1 MLASYMDSTHL
12 KAEATAEDIRKLCE
26 EAATL
31 HMAAVCVNPYRVP
44 QAGVLLKGSGVK
56 VCTVIGFPLGA
67 LTVAGKRQEACQAL
81 KQGAQEL
88 DLVVNIGA
96 VKDGNYALVE
106 EEIEQL
112 AGLKGAFSFQL
123 KVIVETA
130 LLKPEELVK
139 LVSIVSGSAAEYI
152 KTSTGMAA
160 RGASLEDLEVIKQ
173 YRRPGLKIKA
183 SGGVRELD
191 WALSLIAAGADR
203 IGSSHAGALVK
214 EYLSR
219 RESLAGYFN
228 L

>member
-1 MLASYMDSTHL
+1 MLASYMDSTNL

-31 HMAAVCVNPYRVP
+31 HMAAVCINPYRVP
-44 QAGVLLKGSGVK
+44 QASGLLKGSGVK

-67 LTVAGKRQEACQAL
+67 LTTADKRHQACQAL
-81 KQGAQEL
+81 KQGACEL
-88 DLVVNIGA
+88 DMVVNIGA
-96 VKDGNYALVE
+96 VKDGNYALIK
-106 EEIEQL
+106 EEIERL
-112 AGLKGAFSFQL
+112 AELKQEFSYHL

-130 LLKPEELVK
+130 LMQTEELVN
-139 LVSIVSGSAAEYI
+139 LVSIVSNSAAEYI

-191 WALSLIAAGADR
+191 WALRLIDAGADR
-203 IGSSHAGALVK
+203 IGSSNAGALVK
-214 EYLSR
+214 EYQNR
-219 RESLAGYFN
+219 GGNERGI
-228 L
+228 

>member
-1 MLASYMDSTHL
+1 MLASYMDSTNL

-44 QAGVLLKGSGVK
+44 QASGLLKGTGVN

-67 LTVAGKRQEACQAL
+67 LTPPGKRQEACLAL

-88 DLVVNIGA
+88 DMVINIGA
-96 VKDGNYALVE
+96 LKDGNYGLIK

-112 AGLKGAFSFQL
+112 VGLKQEFPFQL

-130 LLKPEELVK
+130 LLTHEELVNM
-139 LVSIVSGSAAEYI
+139 VSIVSSSAAQYI

-191 WALSLIAAGADR
+191 WALRLIAAGADR
-203 IGSSHAGALVK
+203 IGSSNAGALVK
-214 EYLSR
+214 EYLSQ
-219 RESLAGYFN
+219 RES
-228 L
+228 

>member
-1 MLASYMDSTHL
+1 MLASYMDSTNL
-12 KAEATAEDIRKLCE
+12 KAEATAEDIRNLCE

-44 QAGVLLKGSGVK
+44 QAVGMLKGTGVK

-67 LTVAGKRQEACQAL
+67 VPIAGKRQEACQAL

-88 DLVVNIGA
+88 DMVINIGA
-96 VKDGNYALVE
+96 LKDGNFALIE
-106 EEIEQL
+106 GEIEQL
-112 AGLKGAFSFQL
+112 AGLKQDYPFQL

-130 LLKPEELVK
+130 LLKPEELINI
-139 LVSIVSGSAAEYI
+139 VSIVSGSAAQYI

-203 IGSSHAGALVK
+203 IGSSNAGALVK

-219 RESLAGYFN
+219 RNS
-228 L
+228 

>member
-1 MLASYMDSTHL
+1 MLASYMDSTNL

-26 EAATL
+26 EAAAL
-31 HMAAVCVNPYRVP
+31 HMAAVCVNPYRVS
-44 QAGVLLKGSGVK
+44 QAWDLLKETGVK

-67 LTVAGKRQEACQAL
+67 ATIDCKRHEAYQAL

-88 DLVVNIGA
+88 DMVINIGA
-96 VKDGNYALVE
+96 LKDGNYVLIK
-106 EEIEQL
+106 EEIEKL
-112 AGLKGAFSFQL
+112 AELRREYSFQI

-130 LLKPEELVK
+130 MLKPEELIK
-139 LVSIVSGSAAEYI
+139 MVSIVSGSAAQYI

-191 WALSLIAAGADR
+191 WALSLVAAGADR
-203 IGSSHAGALVK
+203 IGSSNAGVLVK

-219 RESLAGYFN
+219 KES
-228 L
+228 

>member
-1 MLASYMDSTHL
+1 MLASYMDSTNL

-31 HMAAVCVNPYRVP
+31 HMAAVCVNPYRVA
-44 QAGVLLKGSGVK
+44 QASGLLKGTGVN

-67 LTVAGKRQEACQAL
+67 LPPAGKRQEACLAL

-88 DLVVNIGA
+88 DMVINIGA
-96 VKDGNYALVE
+96 LKDGNYGLIK

-112 AGLKGAFSFQL
+112 AGLKQEFPFQL

-130 LLKPEELVK
+130 LLAHEELVNM
-139 LVSIVSGSAAEYI
+139 VSIVSSSAAQYI

-191 WALSLIAAGADR
+191 WALRLIAAGTDR
-203 IGSSHAGALVK
+203 IGSSNAGALVK

-219 RESLAGYFN
+219 RES
-228 L
+228 

>member
-1 MLASYMDSTHL
+1 MLASYMDSTNL
-12 KAEATAEDIRKLCE
+12 KAEATAEDIRHLCE

-31 HMAAVCVNPYRVP
+31 HMAAVCVNPYRVQ
-44 QAGVLLKGSGVK
+44 QAGDLLNGTGVN

-67 LTVAGKRQEACQAL
+67 LTPAGKRQEACLAL

-88 DLVVNIGA
+88 DIVINISA
-96 VKDGNYALVE
+96 LKDGYYRLIKN
-106 EEIEQL
+106 EIEQL
-112 AGLKGAFSFQL
+112 AGLKQEFIFQL

-139 LVSIVSGSAAEYI
+139 VVSIVSNSAAQYI

-203 IGSSHAGALVK
+203 IGSSNAGALVK

-219 RESLAGYFN
+219 RDS
-228 L
+228 